1 MKALFGYKPFLKP
14 KKCLYY
20 AEGGDFIKDD
30 VTGLFGWSKIEKE
43 AIIIGEDDTS
53 FITKVKEYTV
63 SDTTDPLY
71 GKTVLLPLGFHK
83 TRLIKWLCLPG
94 EQLKLFE

>member
-1 MKALFGYKPFLKP
+1 MKALFGFKPYKQP
-14 KKCLYY
+14 KKCLFKADSGKPIIDKNNLYS
-20 AEGGDFIKDD
+20 
-30 VTGLFGWSKIEKE
+30 WSTIEKE

-53 FITKVKEYTV
+53 FVYELKEYTV